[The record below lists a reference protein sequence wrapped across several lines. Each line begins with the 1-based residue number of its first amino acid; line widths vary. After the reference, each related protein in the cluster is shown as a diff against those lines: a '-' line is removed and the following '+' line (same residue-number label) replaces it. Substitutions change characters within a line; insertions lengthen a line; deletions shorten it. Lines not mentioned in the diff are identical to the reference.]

1 MAIMVMGRTEI
12 EQYKEDI
19 DIEELK
25 ILLEDILKQ
34 IAVVDL
40 DYLYELRGYVEN
52 LIDNF
57 KEFELEEDD

>member
-1 MAIMVMGRTEI
+1 MAIMVMGRAEI

-25 ILLEDILKQ
+25 TLLEDILKQ

-40 DYLYELRGYVEN
+40 DYLYELQGYVEN

>member
-1 MAIMVMGRTEI
+1 MAIMVMGRAEI

-19 DIEELK
+19 NIKELK
-25 ILLEDILKQ
+25 TLLEDILKQ

-40 DYLYELRGYVEN
+40 DYLYELQGYVEN

>member
-1 MAIMVMGRTEI
+1 MAIMVMGRVEI

-19 DIEELK
+19 DIVDLK
-25 ILLEDILKQ
+25 VLLEDILKQ

>member
-1 MAIMVMGRTEI
+1 MAIMVMGRAEI

-19 DIEELK
+19 DIKELK
-25 ILLEDILKQ
+25 TLLEDILKQ

-57 KEFELEEDD
+57 KEFGLEEND

>member
-1 MAIMVMGRTEI
+1 MAIMVMGRAEI

-25 ILLEDILKQ
+25 TLLEDILKQ

-40 DYLYELRGYVEN
+40 DYLYELQRYVEN

-57 KEFELEEDD
+57 KEFELEEND

>member
-1 MAIMVMGRTEI
+1 MAIKVMGKAEI

-19 DIEELK
+19 DIKELK
-25 ILLEDILKQ
+25 TLLEDILKQ

-40 DYLYELRGYVEN
+40 DYLYELQGYVEN